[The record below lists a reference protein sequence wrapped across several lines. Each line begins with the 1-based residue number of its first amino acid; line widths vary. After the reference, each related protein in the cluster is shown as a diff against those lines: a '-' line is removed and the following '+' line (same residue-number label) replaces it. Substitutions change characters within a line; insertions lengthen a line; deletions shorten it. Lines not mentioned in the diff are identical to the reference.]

1 MNQKKSLPNQHT
13 YWVEF
18 IDYDGVQRNIYLR
31 GESVEQIKTIM
42 DQYEI
47 VVIDN
52 TEIREEPYW
61 DSNYTTKIFDDSR
74 VVYKLQEN

>member
-1 MNQKKSLPNQHT
+1 MNQEKNLPNQYT

-18 IDYDGVQRNIYLR
+18 IDCDGVQRHIYLR

-52 TEIREEPYW
+52 TEIGEKPFW
-61 DSNYTTKIFDDSR
+61 GSNYTTKV
-74 VVYKLQEN
+74 VVYKLPEN